1 MPPEKRMQLRQ
12 QWRQMTPE
20 QRHSAVQMR
29 GAPPMRG
36 PPPMRAAPPHHG
48 PR

>member
-1 MPPEKRMQLRQ
+1 MQLRQ

-20 QRHSAVQMR
+20 QRHRAAQ
-29 GAPPMRG
+29 
-36 PPPMRAAPPHHG
+36 PMRAAPPMRAPPPHRP

>member
-1 MPPEKRMQLRQ
+1 MQLRQ

-20 QRHSAVQMR
+20 QRHRAVQ
-29 GAPPMRG
+29 PH
-36 PPPMRAAPPHHG
+36 AAPPRHV

>member
-1 MPPEKRMQLRQ
+1 MQLRQ

-20 QRHSAVQMR
+20 QRHRATQSMH
-29 GAPPMRG
+29 GAPPAR
-36 PPPMRAAPPHHG
+36 HV